1 VAVRRVP
8 YTAKEADA
16 YIGERATAP
25 CFICEIAAGGAR
37 RRAHEI
43 VYEDERV
50 IAFLSAMPTH
60 YGQTLVCPKRHVVDV
75 VGGVELNEYLYLQRV
90 VHAVGRAVE
99 RAVAPERIYIACFGS
114 HQVNS
119 HVHFHIH
126 PLPPGV
132 LVHEQQMVSMA
143 AELVGRLELTQ
154 DEWEDLGHR
163 IRTAVQA
170 V

>member
-8 YTAKEADA
+8 YSAKEADA
-16 YIGERATAP
+16 YIGERAVAP
-25 CFICEIAAGGAR
+25 CFICEIVAGTAR

-43 VYEDERV
+43 VYEDDRV
-50 IAFLSAMPTH
+50 IAFLAAMPTH

-75 VGGVELNEYLYLQRV
+75 VGGMELNEYLYLQRV
-90 VHAVGRAVE
+90 VHAVGRAVA
-99 RAVAPERIYIACFGS
+99 RAVAPERIYIASFGS
-114 HQVNS
+114 HQLNA

-126 PLPPGV
+126 PLPYGV
-132 LVHEQQMVSMA
+132 PVREQQMVSML

-154 DEWEDLGHR
+154 GEWEDLGR
-163 IRTAVQA
+163 RVRNAVEI